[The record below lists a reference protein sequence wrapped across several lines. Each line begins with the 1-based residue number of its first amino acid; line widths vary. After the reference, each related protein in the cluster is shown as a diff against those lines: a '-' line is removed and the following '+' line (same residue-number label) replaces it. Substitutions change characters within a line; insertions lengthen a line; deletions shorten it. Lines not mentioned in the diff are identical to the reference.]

1 MCVDMQAVRWAR
13 ALFGGLQTLRSRTC
27 ICIDDHCLPDVAG
40 IRRLLYSI
48 LTGKKGCELVV

>member
-27 ICIDDHCLPDVAG
+27 IRIDDHCLPDVAG
-40 IRRLLYSI
+40 IRNYSI
-48 LTGKKGCELVV
+48 QCLLHS